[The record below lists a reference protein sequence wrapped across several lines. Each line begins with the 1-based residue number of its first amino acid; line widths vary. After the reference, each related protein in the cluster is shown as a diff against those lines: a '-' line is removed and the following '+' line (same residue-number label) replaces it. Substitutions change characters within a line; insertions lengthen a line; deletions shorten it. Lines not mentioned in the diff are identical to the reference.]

1 MVLLQG
7 RHRLF
12 FILLPGK
19 RKMNSQLLG
28 SSSAQVL
35 LGMHYITRG
44 AAADNSSFRE
54 MGGEGEEENAVMV
67 HFGGTKH

>member
-1 MVLLQG
+1 MRDLDG
-7 RHRLF
+7 
-12 FILLPGK
+12 FITGPSSSILYIIAGYK

-44 AAADNSSFRE
+44 AAADQFVRW
-54 MGGEGEEENAVMV
+54 EEKKKMQ
-67 HFGGTKH
+67 